1 MRGIYASLMG
11 IGCSFLFLTTRAQ
24 DSLRNNPLTI
34 ADACR
39 LAVENSTQLRI
50 ARTNT
55 LLAKQETEIQRLEK
69 LPGLSTSL
77 DYGYLSNAEVWDSH
91 FSHHQSAGL
100 PHPLTLFSVTATE
113 TIFAGN
119 RINNAIRLATLEEE
133 IAFLQQE
140 KNTTDIKF
148 LVIARYLDIYRLLNQ
163 RNVYIN
169 NTQLARQRLKNILSL
184 RRQGM
189 VTLNDQLR
197 TELTISD
204 YELTTRKIANG
215 VMELNNQLNVVLG
228 LPDSSRLGP
237 DTTLLQQVLVPKTL
251 NEFLSLAYL
260 ENHELKITGREKDI
274 AETRIRLLRGERLPE
289 IGLIAESD
297 LQRPFLNSLPALDV
311 YYNIWRAGVG
321 IRYDISSIY
330 RSPRK
335 IKAGLI
341 GLDIAWQQDSLQR
354 QNLTVDVKNAYI
366 KYNESVDELNTDQRD
381 LRSAG
386 ENYRSVEMRY
396 FNQLA
401 LLTDLIDATNTKT
414 EAEIKVV
421 DAEIG
426 TVYSYY
432 QLLRIIGTL

>member
-11 IGCSFLFLTTRAQ
+11 IGCSFLFFTTRAQ
-24 DSLRNNPLTI
+24 DTLRNTPLSI
-34 ADACR
+34 AEACR

-55 LLAKQETEIQRLEK
+55 LLAKQETEIQRLDK

-77 DYGYLSNAEVWDSH
+77 DYGYLSNADVWDSH
-91 FSHHQSAGL
+91 LSHHESAGL

-119 RINNAIRLATLEEE
+119 RINNAIHLATLEEQ

-169 NTQLARQRLKNILSL
+169 NTQLARQRLKNILAL

-204 YELTTRKIANG
+204 YELTTRKIGNG
-215 VMELNNQLNVVLG
+215 VLELNNQLNIVLG

-237 DTTLLQQVLVPKTL
+237 DTTLLQQVLAPKTL

-260 ENHELKITGREKDI
+260 ENHELKITGREKEI
-274 AETRIRLLRGERLPE
+274 AETRIRLLKGERLPE
-289 IGLIAESD
+289 IGLFAESD
-297 LQRPFLNSLPALDV
+297 LQRPFLNALPAIDV
-311 YYNIWRAGVG
+311 YYNVWRAGVG

-341 GLDIAWQQDSLQR
+341 GLDLARQQDSLQR
-354 QNLTVDVKNAYI
+354 QDLTVDVKNGYI
-366 KYNESVDELNTDQRD
+366 KYNESVDELNTYLRD
-381 LRSAG
+381 LRSAE

-421 DAEIG
+421 NAQIG
-426 TVYSYY
+426 AVYSYY
-432 QLLRIIGTL
+432 QLLRTIGTL